1 MDSKFIE
8 EIKVDGVHYCT
19 IVRPSLSQ
27 EGLNFITSD
36 EQSMQVGIWNYKEQ
50 KELEPH
56 YHNEF
61 ERVANIT
68 SETVFVVRGKI
79 LAKVYKKDKDLVLEQ
94 TLNEGEMIIQFY
106 GIHEYKIL
114 DDAIV
119 IETKNGPYFGPDK
132 DRTRVNLG

>member
-1 MDSKFIE
+1 
-8 EIKVDGVHYCT
+8 
-19 IVRPSLSQ
+19 
-27 EGLNFITSD
+27 
-36 EQSMQVGIWNYKEQ
+36 
-50 KELEPH
+50 
-56 YHNEF
+56 
-61 ERVANIT
+61 
-68 SETVFVVRGKI
+68 
-79 LAKVYKKDKDLVLEQ
+79 LVLEQ